1 MSDTEHKAKVADYRL
16 EDQVG
21 YILRLAS
28 QRHAVLFQNKA
39 PDGLTPTQFS
49 ALVRLAEVG
58 TCSQNLLGRLVSMDV
73 ATIKGVID
81 RLKAKGLVSVSLDKT
96 DLRRTT
102 IVPTQKALDMIGDLH
117 RTGFAVTEGTLA
129 PLNQRERETLLRLLQ
144 KIT

>member
-1 MSDTEHKAKVADYRL
+1 MSDTEHKAEVADYRL

-28 QRHAVLFQNKA
+28 QRHAVLFQSKA

-49 ALVRLAEVG
+49 ALIRLAEVG
-58 TCSQNLLGRLVSMDV
+58 ACSQNLLGRLVSMDV
-73 ATIKGVID
+73 ATIKGVVD
-81 RLKAKGLVSVSLDKT
+81 RLKAKGLVSVAPDKT

-102 IVPTQKALDMIGDLH
+102 IAPTQKACDMIVDLH
-117 RTGFAVTEGTLA
+117 RTGFAVTEDTLA